1 VDARHEAGHDELVR
15 SAAAMAIAEAWRQTR
30 LATAL
35 RRLTSTDVIAVAFM
49 LALAG
54 FAVAPLIGLV
64 AIAVRG
70 DPEIW
75 QHLAAYVL
83 PVALTQTVLLLAG
96 VAAVT
101 AITGIGIAWLVT
113 AYRFP
118 GRKVL
123 AWLLPLPLAIPT
135 YLVAYIYADLL
146 DAAGPVQ
153 TWLRGAAGW
162 RSPHDYWFPEIR
174 SLGGAIFVMSAV
186 LYPYVYL
193 FARAMFQTQ
202 SACLMEVARTLGAS
216 RWMLARHVALPL
228 ARPALAV
235 GLSLALLETLND
247 IGASE
252 YLGVQTLT
260 LSIFTTWLNRGSLPA
275 AAQIACVMLLV
286 VAALIALERYG
297 RRNRRFAISERQPRL
312 VIPIQLAGWRSWG
325 TLAVCTVPVALGF
338 LVPGGFLLR
347 EVIVRGLLVGFDT
360 DLIRHTVTTIVLA
373 GSATVIA
380 VGLGLGAALAV
391 RLVPRPLMATCLSV
405 AGLGYAVPGTVLA
418 LGLLSPLIAI
428 DEGINW
434 LVRSLG
440 GAGVG
445 LVLAGSGAAVVTAY
459 VIRFLTIATGAM
471 QAGLGRISTH
481 VDDAA
486 RTLGARTGELVR
498 LIHAPLVRPALGGAA
513 LLVFVDCLKELP
525 ATLLLRPLN
534 VETLPTYIY
543 QFATRGSFEEGA
555 LASLLIVAV
564 GIFPVIWIVRYADFI
579 PAHATR
585 PSPR

>member
-1 VDARHEAGHDELVR
+1 
-15 SAAAMAIAEAWRQTR
+15 MAVAEAPRRER
-30 LATAL
+30 LANSL
-35 RRLTSTDVIAVAFM
+35 GRRRPTDIIAVSFV

-54 FAVAPLIGLV
+54 LTVAPLISLV
-64 AIAVRG
+64 AVAFEG
-70 DPEIW
+70 DLEIW

-83 PVALTQTVLLLAG
+83 PVALIQTVLLLAG

-101 AITGIGIAWLVT
+101 GMAGIGTAWLIT

-118 GRKVL
+118 GRRAL

-153 TWLRGAAGW
+153 TWLRAAVGW

-186 LYPYVYL
+186 LYPYVFL

-202 SACLMEVARTLGAS
+202 SACLLEVARTLGAG
-216 RWMLARHVALPL
+216 RWMLTRHVALPL
-228 ARPALAV
+228 ARPALAI

-252 YLGVQTLT
+252 YLGVRTLT
-260 LSIFTTWLNRGSLPA
+260 LAVFTTWLNRGSLPA

-286 VAALIALERYG
+286 VAGLIALERYG

-312 VIPIQLAGWRSWG
+312 VIPIDLPGWRRWLA
-325 TLAVCTVPVALGF
+325 LAVCAIPVALGF
-338 LVPGGFLLR
+338 VIPAGFLVR
-347 EVIVRGLLVGFDT
+347 EVIVRGLLVGFDA
-360 DLIRHTVTTIVLA
+360 DLIRHTVTTVVLA
-373 GSATVIA
+373 GSATAIA
-380 VGLGLGAALAV
+380 IGLGLGAAIAV
-391 RLVPRPLMATCLSV
+391 RLVPRPLVAACLLV

-418 LGLLSPLIAI
+418 LGLLSPLVAI
-428 DEGINW
+428 DGGINW
-434 LVRSLG
+434 VARLFG

-445 LVLAGSGAAVVTAY
+445 LLVAGSGAAVVIAY
-459 VIRFLTIATGAM
+459 VIRFLSIATGAM

-486 RTLGARTGELVR
+486 RTLGAGTGELVR
-498 LIHAPLVRPALGGAA
+498 LIHTPLLRPALGGAA

-534 VETLPTYIY
+534 VETLPTYVY

-564 GIFPVIWIVRYADFI
+564 GIFPVIWIVRYADFM
-579 PAHATR
+579 PAHGIR
-585 PSPR
+585 SSPR